1 MRCHHKI
8 AKNAL
13 NFDNL
18 KVTLQGNMETRQIS
32 QFIIIII
39 IIAIIITI
47 IIIIIIII
55 IIVAKLGSNTN
66 SVFNFQS
73 MISPVELNSLFS

>member
-1 MRCHHKI
+1 
-8 AKNAL
+8 
-13 NFDNL
+13 
-18 KVTLQGNMETRQIS
+18 MEHFFLLRL
-32 QFIIIII
+32 F
-39 IIAIIITI
+39 IIAIIITIIVVVI

-73 MISPVELNSLFS
+73 MISLVELNSLFSRFFCYITWFVISPD

>member
-39 IIAIIITI
+39 IAIIITI

-55 IIVAKLGSNTN
+55 IIVAKLGSHTN

>member
-1 MRCHHKI
+1 
-8 AKNAL
+8 
-13 NFDNL
+13 
-18 KVTLQGNMETRQIS
+18 MEHFFLLRL
-32 QFIIIII
+32 F

-47 IIIIIIII
+47 IVVVIIIIIII

-73 MISPVELNSLFS
+73 MISLVELNSLFSRFFCYITWFVISPD

>member
-39 IIAIIITI
+39 IAIIIT
-47 IIIIIIII
+47 IIIIIII

>member
-55 IIVAKLGSNTN
+55 VAKLGSNTN

-73 MISPVELNSLFS
+73 MISPMELNSLFS